1 MSRERMLQL
10 LGRYWFKFRSRDS
23 LMQLV
28 WGYLDQ
34 TIFIQLYPENFL
46 LISLYDK
53 NNEGYIHLNQVRPK

>member
-1 MSRERMLQL
+1 
-10 LGRYWFKFRSRDS
+10 
-23 LMQLV
+23 MQLV

-53 NNEGYIHLNQVRPK
+53 NNEGYIRLNQVRPK